1 MGSGGGSQVVYYVPT
16 TSGAGGASADG
27 GAAAAEA
34 EAAQKVVTPA
44 VAKSLAADTAR
55 AQEAQMQERQRA
67 FGISSMYN
75 RYKNRGQQTGNS
87 TLFYRGVSPHC
98 ILNREIAPNQNT
110 SL

>member
-16 TSGAGGASADG
+16 TSGAGGA
-27 GAAAAEA
+27 AAAEA

-44 VAKSLAADTAR
+44 VAKSIAADTAR

-67 FGISSMYN
+67 FGISSTYN

-87 TLFYRGVSPHC
+87 TLGGS
-98 ILNREIAPNQNT
+98 
-110 SL
+110 